1 MRRLSRIGPAVAVA
15 GLLTALFAQS
25 KFAQSDPAEKSART
39 TLETKCAVCHGSA
52 QMSGLDVRERTTIL
66 KGGKRGPAIVPGN
79 AEQSLLF
86 RAVRRDGELQMPP
99 GNGAL
104 TAAEVNAIRIWIDGG
119 AKWSSTGLENKPEA
133 TWWSLKKPVRPA
145 PPLVKDTSRVRN
157 PIDAFIL
164 SKLEQKGL
172 RLAPEAGR
180 RTLARRA
187 YFDLHGLPPSP
198 EQVEEFVNDPSS
210 DAYEKLI
217 DRLLASP
224 RYGERWGRQ
233 WLDLV
238 RYADTSGFET
248 DHFFI
253 TAWRYR
259 DYVIESFNRDKPYP
273 TFVQEQIAADE
284 LWPVSTE
291 LEGSSKLPK
300 EKEENVH
307 RRIGTSLFT
316 IGSFPIEYT
325 YYGDQFRAEW
335 QADAVDT
342 VGAAFLGLTVGCA
355 RCHDHKFDPIS
366 QRDYYRMTA
375 LFAGSTEREIPLVS
389 LFDIQTASR
398 NFPLLNQAQILKQMA
413 ARGGR
418 GGGRGRGAGRGAA
431 PAQQAGQPNKQADSP
446 VEATETDPAAPPR
459 PMPPDQQRAAL
470 LQQLGEAYL
479 RAPEHYPTAN
489 VLGHEEIVPD
499 TYILLRGDFKNKGDR
514 VEPGYLSALNAGP
527 PIAEPKD
534 VLFVPQRRKA
544 LALWLT
550 SPENPLLGRVMVNR
564 IWEGHFGEG
573 IVRTPNDFG
582 KHGDRPPHPE
592 LLDWLAVEFA
602 ERGWSVKQM
611 HRLIM
616 LSNVYRASGIADQKS
631 LSEDPEDHFLS
642 RMPRR
647 RLDADAL
654 RDSILAVAGT
664 LNLKMGGVGVIP
676 PLTREEILAARF
688 PNLWPANP
696 DPAEHN
702 RRSIYLQMK
711 RSLTLP
717 LLQIFDAPDT
727 ATSCPR
733 RERSTVA
740 PQALA
745 LMNGEFAGAQ
755 AEQFAARIRKTA
767 GDSPEAQVEAGWKM
781 AFGRPA
787 GAAERRTALDYLGR
801 NSLPH
806 LCLLIFNMSE
816 FIYVD

>member
-1 MRRLSRIGPAVAVA
+1 
-15 GLLTALFAQS
+15 
-25 KFAQSDPAEKSART
+25 
-39 TLETKCAVCHGSA
+39 
-52 QMSGLDVRERTTIL
+52 
-66 KGGKRGPAIVPGN
+66 
-79 AEQSLLF
+79 
-86 RAVRRDGELQMPP
+86 
-99 GNGAL
+99 
-104 TAAEVNAIRIWIDGG
+104 
-119 AKWSSTGLENKPEA
+119 
-133 TWWSLKKPVRPA
+133 
-145 PPLVKDTSRVRN
+145 
-157 PIDAFIL
+157 
-164 SKLEQKGL
+164 
-172 RLAPEAGR
+172 
-180 RTLARRA
+180 
-187 YFDLHGLPPSP
+187 
-198 EQVEEFVNDPSS
+198 VEEFVNDKSP

-224 RYGERWGRQ
+224 RYGERWGRY

-259 DYVIESFNRDKPYP
+259 DWVIESFNRDKPYN

-284 LWPVSTE
+284 LWSMNMD
-291 LEGSSKLPK
+291 LEGVSKLPK

-335 QADAVDT
+335 SADAVDT

-375 LFAGSTEREIPLVS
+375 LFAGSVEKEIPLVS
-389 LFDIQTASR
+389 LFDVQTASR
-398 NFPLLNQAQILKQMA
+398 NFPLLNQAQVLKQMA
-413 ARGGR
+413 GRSGRGGR
-418 GGGRGRGAGRGAA
+418 GNRGGAGRGGQAQANQTDAVAA
-431 PAQQAGQPNKQADSP
+431 DPN
-446 VEATETDPAAPPR
+446 APP
-459 PMPPDQQRAAL
+459 PPIAPDPQRAAI

-479 RAPEHYPTAN
+479 RAPERYPTAN
-489 VLGHEEIVPD
+489 VLAHDDVVPD
-499 TYILLRGDFKNKGDR
+499 THILIRGDFKNKGEK
-514 VEPGYLSALNAGP
+514 VEPGFLSALNPGP
-527 PIAEPKD
+527 SIVEPKD
-534 VLFVPQRRKA
+534 VLFVPQRRRA

-550 SPENPLLGRVMVNR
+550 SPENPLFGRVMANR
-564 IWEGHFGEG
+564 IWLGHFGEG

-582 KHGDRPPHPE
+582 RQGEAPTHPE
-592 LLDWLAVEFA
+592 LLDWLTTAFS
-602 ERGWSVKQM
+602 ERGWSIKQM
-611 HRLIM
+611 HRVIM
-616 LSNVYRASGIADQKS
+616 LSSVYRASSVADPAS
-631 LSEDPEDHFLS
+631 LTQDPENRFLS

-647 RLDADAL
+647 RLDADSL
-654 RDSILAVAGT
+654 RDSTLAVAGA

-696 DPAEHN
+696 DPNEPN

-717 LLQIFDAPDT
+717 LLQTFDAPDT

-745 LMNGEFAGAQ
+745 LMNGEFTLNQAGN
-755 AEQFAARIRKTA
+755 FAARVKKVA
-767 GDSPEAQVEAGWKM
+767 GESPEAAVDTVWKL
-781 AFGRPA
+781 AFNRVPTD
-787 GAAERRTALDYLGR
+787 AERATALDYLQR
-801 NSLPH
+801 NSLQR
-806 LCLLIFNMSE
+806 LCLLVFNMSE
-816 FIYVD
+816 FVYVD